1 MGSERRA
8 TKRIPFKSNA
18 DITFAG
24 KSYKGAI
31 QDVSEEG
38 VKYLLT
44 SIPEMSSDY
53 IPEKVM
59 DLVLKDPSGK
69 QYKLNCEIKWY
80 RRGKGSDKS
89 LTLGMKIANPPSKY
103 TELIASLTDE
113 KK

>member
-1 MGSERRA
+1 MNYGSERRA
-8 TKRIPFKSNA
+8 TKRIPFKLHA
-18 DITFAG
+18 DITFA
-24 KSYKGAI
+24 
-31 QDVSEEG
+31 
-38 VKYLLT
+38 
-44 SIPEMSSDY
+44 
-53 IPEKVM
+53 
-59 DLVLKDPSGK
+59 GK